1 MILSKGDC
9 MSLYNFYRSD
19 LWEDFLKVL
28 KNDPKRMDG
37 MGNLICA
44 HCGKPIVKKY
54 DCIGH
59 HTIEL
64 TEENYT
70 DHMISLNPDLVVLV
84 HHKCHN
90 IIHNKLFS
98 GQRQVFIVYGSP
110 LAGKSSYVAEAM
122 NEGDLVIDMDSIW
135 QCVSGCE
142 RYVKPNRL
150 KSVVFAVRDNLLES
164 VKYRRGKW
172 LNAYVIGG
180 YPFKAERER
189 LIDSLGAREVF
200 IDTDKDTCINR
211 LLACEDRDKAEWER
225 YINDWWLQ
233 YQGGY

>member
-1 MILSKGDC
+1 

-19 LWEDFLKVL
+19 QWENLLKIL
-28 KNDPKRMDG
+28 KLERIDSQ
-37 MGNLICA
+37 GNIICA
-44 HCGKPIVKKY
+44 HCGKPIVKAY

-59 HTIEL
+59 HIIEL

-70 DHMISLNPDLVVLV
+70 DANISLNPDNIQLV

-90 IIHNKLFS
+90 IIHNKLYS
-98 GQRQVFIVYGSP
+98 GNRQVFIVYGSP
-110 LAGKSSYVAEAM
+110 LSGKSSYVTEAM
-122 NEGDLVIDMDSIW
+122 VEGDLIIDMDSIW
-135 QCVSGCE
+135 QCVSGCD

-189 LIDSLGAREVF
+189 LIDTLGAREVF
-200 IDTDKDTCINR
+200 IDTDKDTCISR

>member
-1 MILSKGDC
+1 
-9 MSLYNFYRSD
+9 MSLYKFYRSKE
-19 LWEDFLKVL
+19 WENLLKVL
-28 KNDPKRMDG
+28 RNERVDTQ
-37 MGNLICA
+37 GNIICA
-44 HCGKPIVKKY
+44 HCGRPITRAY

-59 HTIEL
+59 HVIEL

-70 DHMISLNPDLVVLV
+70 DANISLNPDNILLV

-90 IIHNKLFS
+90 IIHNKL
-98 GQRQVFIVYGSP
+98 GYAQRQVFIVYGSP
-110 LAGKSSYVAEAM
+110 LSGKSSYVAEAM
-122 NEGDLVIDMDSIW
+122 SEGDLIIDLDSIW

-142 RYVKPNRL
+142 RYVKPQRL
-150 KSVVFAVRDNLLES
+150 RSVVFAVRDNLLES

-180 YPFKAERER
+180 YPYKAERDR
-189 LIDSLGAREVF
+189 LVDTLGAREVF
-200 IDTDKDTCINR
+200 IDTDRETCLNR
-211 LLACEDRDKAEWER
+211 LLASEDGRDITEWTK

>member
-1 MILSKGDC
+1 

-19 LWEDFLKVL
+19 EWENILTVL
-28 KNDPKRMDG
+28 KLERVDAQKNI
-37 MGNLICA
+37 ICA

-59 HTIEL
+59 HIIEL

-70 DHMISLNPDLVVLV
+70 DANISLNPDNIQLV

-90 IIHNKLFS
+90 KIHNKLYS
-98 GQRQVFIVYGSP
+98 NSRQVFIVYGSP
-110 LAGKSSYVAEAM
+110 LSGKSSYVSEVM
-122 NEGDLVIDMDSIW
+122 TEGDLVIDLDSIW
-135 QCVSGCE
+135 ECVSGQP

-172 LNAYVIGG
+172 LNAYIIGG
-180 YPFKAERER
+180 YPYQAERER
-189 LIDSLGAREVF
+189 LVDSLGAREVF
-200 IDTDKDTCINR
+200 IDTEREECLNR
-211 LLACEDRDKAEWER
+211 LLACEDGRDVTEWTK

>member
-1 MILSKGDC
+1 
-9 MSLYNFYRSD
+9 MSLYNFYRSRE
-19 LWEDFLKVL
+19 WENLLKVIKL
-28 KNDPKRMDG
+28 QRTDSQ
-37 MGNLICA
+37 GNIICE
-44 HCGKPIVKKY
+44 HCGKPIVRSY

-59 HTIEL
+59 HITEL

-70 DHMISLNPDLVVLV
+70 DYNISLNPVNIKLV

-90 IIHNKLFS
+90 IIHNKLYS
-98 GQRQVFIVYGSP
+98 NNRQVFIVYGSP
-110 LAGKSSYVAEAM
+110 LAGKSTYVRESM
-122 NEGDLVIDMDSIW
+122 TEGDLIIDIDNIW
-135 QCVSGCE
+135 ECISGCD

-172 LNAYVIGG
+172 LNAYIIGG
-180 YPFKAERER
+180 YPYQAERER

-200 IDTDKDTCINR
+200 IDTPYEECVKR
-211 LLACEDRDKAEWER
+211 LQSCEDRDKKLWEQ
-225 YINDWWLQ
+225 YIADWWLQ

>member
-1 MILSKGDC
+1 

-19 LWEDFLKVL
+19 EWEKLLQILKGERL
-28 KNDPKRMDG
+28 DSQG
-37 MGNLICA
+37 YIICA
-44 HCGKPIVKKY
+44 ECGKPIVRAY

-59 HTIEL
+59 HIIEL

-70 DHMISLNPDLVVLV
+70 DANISLNPDNIALI

-90 IIHNKLFS
+90 RIHNKL
-98 GQRQVFIVYGSP
+98 GYAQRQVYVVYGSP
-110 LAGKSSYVAEAM
+110 LSGKSSYVAEAM
-122 NEGDLVIDMDSIW
+122 AEGDLVIDMDSIW

-150 KSVVFAVRDNLLES
+150 KSVVFSVRDNLLES
-164 VKYRRGKW
+164 VRYRRGKW
-172 LNAYVIGG
+172 LNAYIIGG
-180 YPFKAERER
+180 YPYQAERDR
-189 LIDSLGAREVF
+189 LIDTLGAREVF
-200 IDTDKDTCINR
+200 IDTDKETCLNR
-211 LLACEDRDKAEWER
+211 LLACEDNRDKAEWER

>member
-1 MILSKGDC
+1 
-9 MSLYNFYRSD
+9 MSLYNFYRSEQ
-19 LWEDFLKVL
+19 WENLLKVL
-28 KNDPKRMDG
+28 KNERVNSEG
-37 MGNLICA
+37 YVICEY
-44 HCGKPIVKKY
+44 CGKPIVRAY

-59 HTIEL
+59 HVIHL

-70 DHMISLNPDLVVLV
+70 DFNISLNPVNIQLV

-90 IIHNKLFS
+90 IIHDRLGMNT
-98 GQRQVFIVYGSP
+98 QRQVFLVYGSP
-110 LAGKSSYVAEAM
+110 LSGKSTWVKDNM
-122 NEGDLVIDMDSIW
+122 TEGDLVIDIDSIW
-135 QCVSGCE
+135 ECVSGCD

-180 YPFKAERER
+180 YPFQGERER
-189 LIDSLGAREVF
+189 LIDMLGAREVF
-200 IDTDKDTCINR
+200 INTDKETCLNR
-211 LLACEDRDKAEWER
+211 LSVCDDRNTKDWEK
-225 YINDWWLQ
+225 YITDWWLQ

>member
-1 MILSKGDC
+1 

-19 LWEDFLKVL
+19 QWENLLKIL
-28 KNDPKRMDG
+28 KLERIDSK
-37 MGNLICA
+37 GNIICA
-44 HCGKPIVKKY
+44 HCGKPIVKAY

-59 HTIEL
+59 HIIEL

-70 DHMISLNPDLVVLV
+70 DANISLNPDNIQLV

-90 IIHNKLFS
+90 IIHNKLYS
-98 GQRQVFIVYGSP
+98 GNRQVFIVYGSP
-110 LAGKSSYVAEAM
+110 LSGKSSYVTEAM
-122 NEGDLVIDMDSIW
+122 VEGDLIIDMDSIW
-135 QCVSGCE
+135 QCVSGCD

-172 LNAYVIGG
+172 QNAYVIGG

-189 LIDSLGAREVF
+189 LIDTLGAREIF

-233 YQGGY
+233 YNGGY

>member
-1 MILSKGDC
+1 

-19 LWEDFLKVL
+19 SWENLLKVIKL
-28 KNDPKRMDG
+28 ERLDAGDN
-37 MGNLICA
+37 NICEYC
-44 HCGKPIVKKY
+44 HKPIVKAY

-59 HTIEL
+59 HKIEL
-64 TEENYT
+64 TEDNYT
-70 DHMISLNPDLVVLV
+70 DANISLNPDNIALV
-84 HHKCHN
+84 HHRCHN
-90 IIHNKLFS
+90 LIHNKLS
-98 GQRQVFIVYGSP
+98 YSERKVFIVYGSP
-110 LAGKSSYVAEAM
+110 LSGKSSYVAEVM
-122 NEGDLVIDMDSIW
+122 NEGDLVIDLDNIW
-135 QCVSGCE
+135 QAVSGCD

-180 YPFKAERER
+180 YPYKAERDR
-189 LIDSLGAREVF
+189 LTDMLGAREVY
-200 IDTDKDTCINR
+200 IDTGREECLNR
-211 LLACEDRDKAEWER
+211 LLACEDNRDVTEWTK